1 MATQHEIVG
10 EEWKSRATELA
21 EWAMQHLVNRKD
33 VWGQY
38 SVMTPREQRES
49 DRSYKAMTLPVKTKR
64 GKDMVTLDKLTRHF
78 ASRRLFK
85 PQLIGLHAKSKESTS
100 RWLGIDIDCHDT
112 ESVQAEDHARRNLQG
127 ALSWWREFQSRG
139 YDPLLFDSSN
149 RGGYHLWVILAEP
162 APTMD
167 VFALGQSVIANW
179 RELNLEEEPE
189 TFPKLPKE
197 DSLGSWFRL
206 PGLHHSRDHYG
217 SVWSGDEWLSDPW
230 LSGHAAI
237 DMMLQTLPGPPPP
250 QVKPIAKHSRVTRRG
265 QTDKTVQT
273 GRPRPSAEAD
283 HNKQIGSTETPDIG
297 SNTRAGDRKRRFK
310 RTGKPTVCVDLDGV
324 LAQRASGQMGGEVI
338 GEPVAGAREFLDEL
352 SEKATI
358 VIFTARFSRSG
369 KQSKTEPE
377 KLRARQ
383 QLADT
388 IEAWLIS
395 HSFRFDSICSS
406 EAKPLAIAYVDDRA
420 VSCRPEI
427 EGLQA
432 FAAAATAVDKLIEE

>member
-1 MATQHEIVG
+1 ME
-10 EEWKSRATELA
+10 
-21 EWAMQHLVNRKD
+21 HLVNRKD

-38 SVMTPREQRES
+38 SVMTPREQQES
-49 DRSYKAMTLPVKTKR
+49 DRTYKAMTLPVKTKR

-112 ESVQAEDHARRNLQG
+112 ESAQAEDHARRNLQG

-189 TFPKLPKE
+189 TFPKLPK
-197 DSLGSWFRL
+197 DGSLGSWFRL
-206 PGLHHSRDHYG
+206 PGLHHTRDHYG

-230 LSGHAAI
+230 VTGHAAI

-250 QVKPIAKHSRVTRRG
+250 QVKPIAEHSRVTRRG
-265 QTDKTVQT
+265 RTQRTEDTGKQSPQTAQHQAREKQAIST
-273 GRPRPSAEAD
+273 GSAA
-283 HNKQIGSTETPDIG
+283 
-297 SNTRAGDRKRRFK
+297 RASDRKRRFK
-310 RTGKPTVCVDLDGV
+310 RSGKPTVCVDLDGV
-324 LAQRASGQMGGEVI
+324 LAQRSTAQMSGDVI
-338 GEPVAGAREFLDEL
+338 GEPIAGAREFLDEL
-352 SEKATI
+352 SEKASI
-358 VIFTARFSRSG
+358 VIFTARFSHTG
-369 KQSKTEPE
+369 KQSKTEAE

-388 IEAWLIS
+388 IESWLNS
-395 HSFRFDSICSS
+395 HHFKFDSICTS

-420 VSCRPEI
+420 VSCRPELD
-427 EGLQA
+427 GLQA
-432 FAAAATAVDKLIEE
+432 FSQAGIAVDRLIEE

>member
-1 MATQHEIVG
+1 MNC
-10 EEWKSRATELA
+10 
-21 EWAMQHLVNRKD
+21 LVNRKD

-49 DRSYKAMTLPVKTKR
+49 DRTYKAMTLPVKTKR

-127 ALSWWREFQSRG
+127 ALSWWREFQNRG

-206 PGLHHSRDHYG
+206 PGLHHTRDHYG
-217 SVWSGDEWLSDPW
+217 SVWSGDEWLNDPW

-250 QVKPIAKHSRVTRRG
+250 QAKPIVEHSRVTRRG
-265 QTDKTVQT
+265 RADKTTHTDRKVADATQTVQT
-273 GRPRPSAEAD
+273 TQANELASEAPVQAAATA
-283 HNKQIGSTETPDIG
+283 KAS
-297 SNTRAGDRKRRFK
+297 DRKRRFK

-324 LAQRASGQMGGEVI
+324 LAQRTSGQMSGEII

-358 VIFTARFSRSG
+358 VIFTARFSRTG

-388 IEAWLIS
+388 IESWLNS
-395 HSFRFDSICSS
+395 HSFKFDSISTGD
-406 EAKPLAIAYVDDRA
+406 AKPLAIAYVDDRA
-420 VSCRPEI
+420 VPCRPELD
-427 EGLQA
+427 GPQA
-432 FAAAATAVDKLIEE
+432 FLAAGTAIDKLIEE